1 MFNLKMFNT
10 VEDLCKLTGL
20 SENELY
26 DNGFDTDDWDAGF
39 QSDRALTM
47 TEFDDDFGEWEEPV
61 PGADWLVHEME
72 NYCVGYD
79 CVKFGGKYYYMVHH
93 A

>member
-1 MFNLKMFNT
+1 MINLKMFNT

-26 DNGFDTDDWDAGF
+26 DHGFDTDDWDAGF
-39 QSDRALTM
+39 QSDCALT
-47 TEFDDDFGEWEEPV
+47 TRRCDNVGYEYDEPK
-61 PGADWLVHEME
+61 PGAEWLVWQMD
-72 NYCVGYD
+72 NYCIGYSHSE
-79 CVKFGGKYYYMVHH
+79 FEGKHYYMVHH

>member
-1 MFNLKMFNT
+1 MINLTMFNS
-10 VEDLCKLTGL
+10 VEDLKKLTGL

-26 DNGFDTDDWDAGF
+26 DHGFDTDDWDAGF

-79 CVKFGGKYYYMVHH
+79 CIKYGGKYYYMVHH